1 MNKSWR
7 LKNYIPVVL
16 SLCAVSVFFS
26 CASSGEHYTS
36 PKVQKQLQ
44 ERVDSLGVKLE
55 ALEESNAELRS
66 QLTGAEGGEMQLGTD
81 RAVSNQLVQ
90 IENRLSMLEN
100 HMEYA
105 DSTRFDLVNRVS
117 RIEKR
122 LDQYGI
128 PPVSGM
134 ASARKESADMSRAD
148 YRQQYQHA
156 YDLYSQKN
164 YKEAIPAFTQVIE
177 ANPDG
182 SLSDN
187 AQYWIGECFYGLQ
200 DYTRAIVEFE
210 KVFTFKD
217 SNKDDDAQLKL
228 GLCYLNLGQRDKAR
242 EEFQRLIDF
251 YTDSE
256 YKALAIDYLQK
267 LN

>member
-1 MNKSWR
+1 MNKSWHQKS
-7 LKNYIPVVL
+7 LVPVFV
-16 SLCAVSVFFS
+16 SLYAVSVLFS

-36 PKVQKQLQ
+36 PKAQKELQ
-44 ERVDSLGVKLE
+44 ERVDTLGMQLS
-55 ALEESNAELRS
+55 ALEESNAELHAILS
-66 QLTGAEGGEMQLGTD
+66 GEKKSNMGAQP
-81 RAVSNQLVQ
+81 VSDQLVQ
-90 IENRLSMLEN
+90 IENRLSLLEN
-100 HMEYA
+100 HMEYI
-105 DSTRFDLVNRVS
+105 DSTRLDLINRVS
-117 RIEKR
+117 QIEKQ

-128 PPVSGM
+128 PSASGAM
-134 ASARKESADMSRAD
+134 AARSGKGGLSAAE

-156 YDLYSQKN
+156 YDLYGQKE
-164 YKEAIPAFTQVIE
+164 YKQAIPAFTKVIE

-187 AQYWIGECFYGLQ
+187 AQYWIGECYYGMQ
-200 DYTRAIVEFE
+200 DFTRAIVEFE

-228 GLCYLNLGQRDKAR
+228 GLCYLNLGQRDKAK
-242 EEFQRLIDF
+242 EEFQRLVDF

-256 YKALAIDYLQK
+256 YKALAIDYLKK